1 MLVACSAREVFWEV
15 LVYLCAVLYRV
26 DLCLNLYL
34 YLRCYSAARVW
45 FREGLWEVVESE
57 AGGHRFPRLSENI
70 HSNLQIVTT
79 QWLVGVENVMLLII
93 L

>member
-1 MLVACSAREVFWEV
+1 M
-15 LVYLCAVLYRV
+15 YLCLDLYMS
-26 DLCLNLYL
+26 
-34 YLRCYSAARVW
+34 LRRYSAARVW
-45 FREGLWEVVESE
+45 FRQGLWEVVESE